1 MNKILRF
8 TALGLCAVALLGSC
22 KKKGTE
28 PIPTPQPGTEQPGQ
42 NPGSGNTGTGTT
54 PGTDTP
60 VDNTKGIKLVL
71 AEGQTDISIATL
83 TGREITL
90 EGTTTDGTFASFKAA
105 NEVKTLKA
113 SAPGATIVIKG
124 NVDALRLEG
133 GSVAKLDL
141 TQAPVTLTQLISYK
155 TAIASAD
162 LSGAVNLTSL
172 TLRDYAPLKS
182 LDLSKMSKL
191 ETVILGRYKAITGD
205 QRTQSNK
212 QRSLS
217 NVVWPEQNV
226 IKVLGLYEV
235 GLTTLPV
242 ASFAA
247 IETLDLRGSAF
258 GAFDHDFTF
267 RNSKIK
273 KFTLFKAKHAKSLY
287 LENNEGLTSVVFTGR
302 RRSAGAETEVVVKGN
317 ANLASVDLAT
327 DDLSSGIKKI
337 DLSNNPKLTKLVL
350 TGNNMPVSLFK
361 SPGLLSVDLNGT
373 GLGEDAI
380 LAVINQLVEG
390 DNSTRKIKLT
400 NPTQKVKD
408 AVQAKKWV
416 LQ

>member
-42 NPGSGNTGTGTT
+42 NPGSGNTGAGNNPGTT

-71 AEGQTDISIATL
+71 AEGQTDISITAL
-83 TGREITL
+83 IGNEITL
-90 EGTTTDGTFASFKAA
+90 EGTTTDGAFASFKPANA

-124 NVDALRLEG
+124 NVSNLYISKGNFKLLDLSQAPATLASLTSTG
-133 GSVAKLDL
+133 AKL
-141 TQAPVTLTQLISYK
+141 AGV
-155 TAIASAD
+155 D

-172 TLRDYAPLKS
+172 TLSDYAPLKS

-191 ETVILGRYKAITGD
+191 ESVVLGRYGETD
-205 QRTQSNK
+205 K

-217 NVVWPEQNV
+217 NVVWPNQNA
-226 IKVLGLYEV
+226 IKVLRLYEV

-247 IETLDLRGSAF
+247 IETLYLRGSAF

-273 KFTLFKAKHAKSLY
+273 KFTLFKVKHAKSLY

-302 RRSAGAETEVVVKGN
+302 RRDAGAETEVVVKGN
-317 ANLASVDLAT
+317 ANLASVDLST
-327 DDLSSGIKKI
+327 DDLSLGIKKI
-337 DLSNNPKLTKLVL
+337 DLSNNPKLTTL
-350 TGNNMPVSLFK
+350 TIGSTSLFK
-361 SPGLLSVDLNGT
+361 SAGLLSVDLSGT
-373 GLGEDAI
+373 GLEEKAI
-380 LAVINQLVEG
+380 LAVIEQLVEG

-400 NPTQKVKD
+400 NPTQTVKD
-408 AVQAKKWV
+408 AVQTKKWV